1 MHFKSLLH
9 VRDHAKV
16 VGTAHHL
23 LEYIAIHTNMHTGR
37 LSS

>member
-9 VRDHAKV
+9 VRDHTKV

-23 LEYIAIHTNMHTGR
+23 LEFIAHAWPIAWR
-37 LSS
+37 